1 MRLLIDCDVLLDVGS
16 EREPHFAASAELLDW
31 AEQHPGQCALAWH
44 SIANVAYLAGRQAI
58 SLIEEISSFLE
69 VAETNS
75 QSLDFALQLP
85 MNDFEDAM
93 QVAAAHAFGA
103 QLIVTRNLK
112 HYRKS
117 PIRALT
123 PLEVM
128 KLM

>member
-1 MRLLIDCDVLLDVGS
+1 VRSCSIGQSNTPGNALSPATVLLG
-16 EREPHFAASAELLDW
+16 
-31 AEQHPGQCALAWH
+31 
-44 SIANVAYLAGRQAI
+44 
-58 SLIEEISSFLE
+58 EISSFLE